1 MLLTGCLG
9 SELVDFRGSQAEKCC
24 VAEIGGG
31 DGGRRETSCVEN
43 TLNTVPT
50 FWLELSGHPRV
61 QDLVGSVHRSDF
73 QHQPQDLV

>member
-1 MLLTGCLG
+1 M
-9 SELVDFRGSQAEKCC
+9 
-24 VAEIGGG
+24 
-31 DGGRRETSCVEN
+31 RETSCVEN